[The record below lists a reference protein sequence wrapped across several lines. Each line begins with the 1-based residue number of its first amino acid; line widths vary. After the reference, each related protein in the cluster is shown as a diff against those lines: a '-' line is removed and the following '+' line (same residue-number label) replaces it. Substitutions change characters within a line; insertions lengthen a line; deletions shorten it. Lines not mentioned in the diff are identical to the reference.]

1 MADAGEPDDVRARP
15 SPARRATDVFLLSR
29 SARDTTLSFPFD
41 PRASRRVR
49 ARHALTAS
57 PTRLLLA
64 RTRTQG
70 LTAYERLRAARIAAN
85 NEMMRRLRL
94 PELGS
99 ELRPPST
106 PSASGAAGAA
116 GAAGQYAPA
125 KRRSP
130 KGLPS
135 PNATPKSRKR
145 EFRMVLRVRKEV
157 NYAEVA
163 DDDPKQRLPYK
174 VPRID
179 DPSGAR
185 RRAAATVDPDTKLEN
200 LDSKYA
206 NDLDARN
213 RAIRSVVRTR
223 SLPASC
229 PRFLERRQR
238 RRRTAVRVSLVTP
251 RAPDA

>member
-1 MADAGEPDDVRARP
+1 MADAGKPDDVRARP

-106 PSASGAAGAA
+106 PSASGARGARQAPQPQGAA
-116 GAAGQYAPA
+116 QPERHPEVPEARVPHGASRPQGGEL
-125 KRRSP
+125 RR
-130 KGLPS
+130 G
-135 PNATPKSRKR
+135 R
-145 EFRMVLRVRKEV
+145 
-157 NYAEVA
+157 
-163 DDDPKQRLPYK
+163 
-174 VPRID
+174 
-179 DPSGAR
+179 
-185 RRAAATVDPDTKLEN
+185 
-200 LDSKYA
+200 
-206 NDLDARN
+206 
-213 RAIRSVVRTR
+213 
-223 SLPASC
+223 
-229 PRFLERRQR
+229 
-238 RRRTAVRVSLVTP
+238 
-251 RAPDA
+251 